1 MNSTPFQ
8 PLGPAH
14 YVPAKPELKSPQQPL
29 KRVGVF
35 FATREGHTQRIAERI
50 AADLRTLGF
59 DVDLLPVRH
68 PLPFSLSN
76 YSAAVLAAS
85 VHTGSHEK
93 EMVQFVKNH
102 RSELERITTA
112 FLSVTLSEAGAE
124 MRDKNPAE
132 HAQFVL
138 DVDTMLSNFFKET
151 KWHPTL
157 AKPVGGALLYTHYNF
172 LLRLIMRRIAKKAGA
187 ATDTSRDYVYTDWV
201 GLDNFVAD
209 LAKEI
214 QDSPAPVAQAETG
227 STPLQCGK
235 SLTLPDCK

>member
-1 MNSTPFQ
+1 MSSSPFN

-14 YVPAKPELKSPQQPL
+14 YVPVKAELKSVDQPP

-59 DVDLLPVRH
+59 DVDLLAIRH

-85 VHTGSHEK
+85 VHGGNHEK
-93 EMVQFVKNH
+93 EMVQFVKDH

-112 FLSVTLSEAGAE
+112 FLSVTLSEAGAKR
-124 MRDKNPAE
+124 RDATPME
-132 HAQFVL
+132 HAQFAL
-138 DVDTMLSNFFKET
+138 DVDRMLGKFFNET
-151 KWHPTL
+151 EWLPTL
-157 AKPVGGALLYTHYNF
+157 EKPVAGALLYTRYNF
-172 LLRLIMRRIAKKAGA
+172 LIRLIMRRIARKAGA

-201 GLDNFVAD
+201 GLDKFVEDLVEEIQGSPARVAD
-209 LAKEI
+209 VES
-214 QDSPAPVAQAETG
+214 QRFYPG
-227 STPLQCGK
+227 
-235 SLTLPDCK
+235 LPK